1 MPQPKPEKPSGGGA
15 YSKYWEAADTERG
28 RFGSSVDDNALGASS
43 QQQQQSAA
51 AADGYMVAAAV
62 AAGVNGL
69 GKGSIHWGKH
79 HHHHSPGSDE
89 GEGVREPL
97 IGDATAKLRHL
108 YFQQKRASMSS
119 VVAAAQRARIHV
131 TVAARNK
138 AARNGA
144 ARGGIRSSRVGKAP
158 VMQPHRS
165 VPDAWAAA
173 AAAADASGGVE
184 RPVATPGKMRRSTF
198 AGLGWESHTVQAQ
211 QKTEEYMQGR
221 EDLAPDM
228 RPDVVLENEVCVGC
242 VFGILFLLTAAWNVF
257 FVVLCAGE
265 IVLVL
270 CFSACRT
277 PRNGT
282 LDVRLA

>member
-1 MPQPKPEKPSGGGA
+1 M

-43 QQQQQSAA
+43 QQQQSVA

-69 GKGSIHWGKH
+69 GKGGIHWGKH

-108 YFQQKRASMSS
+108 YFQQKRASMSR
-119 VVAAAQRARIHV
+119 VFAAAQRARVHV
-131 TVAARNK
+131 TVAARNG
-138 AARNGA
+138 AARNGTG
-144 ARGGIRSSRVGKAP
+144 RGGTRSSRVGKAA
-158 VMQPHRS
+158 VMQQHRS
-165 VPDAWAAA
+165 VPDAWVAAA

-184 RPVATPGKMRRSTF
+184 RPVAIPGQVRRSTF
-198 AGLGWESHTVQAQ
+198 AGHGWESHTVQAQ

-228 RPDVVLENEVCVGC
+228 RPDIVLENEVCVG
-242 VFGILFLLTAAWNVF
+242 VFSVYYF
-257 FVVLCAGE
+257 C
-265 IVLVL
+265 
-270 CFSACRT
+270 
-277 PRNGT
+277 
-282 LDVRLA
+282 